1 MAHHLSV
8 SPHPSTFSYCGIS
21 MAAIL
26 DVGFVSVSTPVTIDV
41 STLPTSDVAM
51 SGVKGAINHAILAK
65 VGFLFFRLFLFK
77 AYFVEL
83 YLVRLFP
90 SLTSIR
96 KRPTWTSFKARQAQ
110 AQ

>member
-1 MAHHLSV
+1 
-8 SPHPSTFSYCGIS
+8 

-26 DVGFVSVSTPVTIDV
+26 DIGFASVSTPVTIDV

-77 AYFVEL
+77 HFCRAL
-83 YLVRLFP
+83 SR
-90 SLTSIR
+90 SSIPLSHLN
-96 KRPTWTSFKARQAQ
+96 KRPAWMSSEARQVQ